1 MSSLLDPMEQAY
13 IAKLGV
19 APGWR
24 CLELGC
30 GNGSIARAL
39 ATLVAPS
46 GHVVASDIDLTYLGN
61 LEMPGLEVLRIDVL
75 RDEIETGFYDL
86 VVARALL
93 HHLTPASKALERM
106 VDALKPGGVLLSV
119 EPDMLMLWIFGDNIE
134 DYLGHFKFL
143 VFYLLC
149 GFAATFTHILLNPTS
164 LVPSVGASG
173 AIAGVMGAYFILYP
187 KARVLIWFP
196 PIFIFHVPA
205 WLMLG
210 YWFVSQFIG
219 GTATSI
225 GAANQAG
232 GGGIAFWAHVGGFV
246 AGLLLIKL
254 LPERPQRFR
263 YGTW

>member
-1 MSSLLDPMEQAY
+1 MIPLRDDQPIFSTPFVTYFLIGLNVLVFLFEAAIGYQSRGQLNLLLGQFGVVPRQSIGFLTGNPVFAPAMAFFPMLTSMFLHAS
-13 IAKLGV
+13 
-19 APGWR
+19 W
-24 CLELGC
+24 
-30 GNGSIARAL
+30 
-39 ATLVAPS
+39 T
-46 GHVVASDIDLTYLGN
+46 HVLGN
-61 LEMPGLEVLRIDVL
+61 
-75 RDEIETGFYDL
+75 
-86 VVARALL
+86 
-93 HHLTPASKALERM
+93 
-106 VDALKPGGVLLSV
+106 
-119 EPDMLMLWIFGDNIE
+119 MLMLWIFGDNIE

-232 GGGIAFWAHVGGFV
+232 GSKPWMRIAIGINALHEFHNENRRHHRSRVRRWQERGVGP
-246 AGLLLIKL
+246 AARRLLGRARRTS
-254 LPERPQRFR
+254 PRDA
-263 YGTW
+263 

>member
-1 MSSLLDPMEQAY
+1 MIPLRDDQPIFSTPFVTYFLIGLNVLVFLFEAAIGYQSRGQLNLLLGQFGVVPRQSIGFLTGNPVFAPAMAFFPM
-13 IAKLGV
+13 LT
-19 APGWR
+19 
-24 CLELGC
+24 
-30 GNGSIARAL
+30 SIFLHASW
-39 ATLVAPS
+39 T
-46 GHVVASDIDLTYLGN
+46 HVLGN
-61 LEMPGLEVLRIDVL
+61 
-75 RDEIETGFYDL
+75 
-86 VVARALL
+86 
-93 HHLTPASKALERM
+93 
-106 VDALKPGGVLLSV
+106 
-119 EPDMLMLWIFGDNIE
+119 MLMLWIFGDNIE

>member
-1 MSSLLDPMEQAY
+1 
-13 IAKLGV
+13 
-19 APGWR
+19 
-24 CLELGC
+24 
-30 GNGSIARAL
+30 
-39 ATLVAPS
+39 
-46 GHVVASDIDLTYLGN
+46 
-61 LEMPGLEVLRIDVL
+61 
-75 RDEIETGFYDL
+75 
-86 VVARALL
+86 
-93 HHLTPASKALERM
+93 
-106 VDALKPGGVLLSV
+106 
-119 EPDMLMLWIFGDNIE
+119 MLMLWIFGDNIE

-232 GGGIAFWAHVGGFV
+232 GGGIAFWAHVGGFM